1 MRHAI
6 VRQVEIAADWWE
18 SMTPAQ
24 KKQYIKD
31 HPNSKYAKEAIKD
44 AAPKRA
50 RGTNLLKG
58 RQERMAGKMKDPH
71 AAAKKAKDD
80 YAAHSKEN
88 KELFGEYNTLLKQ
101 LNASKPGSAKEKELD
116 AKLSKLEKH
125 PAIKK
130 GFALKD
136 AQKEAEN
143 LAKNAPKP
151 AAKAPAKKGTSKESH
166 LQALKELVKT
176 ATGAD
181 KKFLKQKIED
191 LQEEITGTP
200 GKSARPAAPVKIDRY
215 ANPKDPAP
223 SKPEVKTEGLKIAP
237 EVKKKLTDTAMRVTH
252 YDGNGTKMP
261 MTVGSA
267 ASQIIDGKPSIDA
280 IITMVSTNNYG
291 GPVASYRHGLAKSYQ
306 DPEVIQAIKDATA
319 AAKKLAPRVVKQATD
334 ELVGEV
340 KTLAKK
346 FNNEKTYDKLREALT
361 KRSYAKESID
371 NIVRDIKDKLDNS
384 IPAYGVNG
392 SLRYLSEIDPDL
404 LPSLNKNAD
413 KAWAVAYANR
423 KLERR

>member
-18 SMTPAQ
+18 SMTPQQ

-31 HPNSKYAKEAIKD
+31 HPNSKYAKQAIKD
-44 AAPKRA
+44 AVPGKSKPAPS
-50 RGTNLLKG
+50 GG
-58 RQERMAGKMKDPH
+58 RSSDERTPGKFPSKIQDRVAMKKAKQAAPKDPH

-116 AKLSKLEKH
+116 AKLTKLEKH

-136 AQKEAEN
+136 AQKKAEDA
-143 LAKNAPKP
+143 AKKAPKP
-151 AAKAPAKKGTSKESH
+151 AVKKT
-166 LQALKELVKT
+166 
-176 ATGAD
+176 
-181 KKFLKQKIED
+181 
-191 LQEEITGTP
+191 
-200 GKSARPAAPVKIDRY
+200 IDRY
-215 ANPKDPAP
+215 AAPKDPAP
-223 SKPEVKTEGLKIAP
+223 SKPEVKTEGLEVAP
-237 EVKKKLTDTAMRVTH
+237 EVKKKLLETTMQVKH
-252 YDGNGTKMP
+252 YDGYGTCMP
-261 MTVGSA
+261 MTVGRA
-267 ASQIIDGKPSIDA
+267 ASQIIDGTPSIDA
-280 IITMVSTNNYG
+280 IITMIATNNYG
-291 GPVASYRHGLAKSYQ
+291 GPVSSYKTGLSKRYQ
-306 DPEVIQAIKDATA
+306 DADVSQTIKDATA

-340 KTLAKK
+340 KALAKK